1 MDVGDHFR
9 AGIAQRRPFL
19 PGALEKAQIFRTVHP
34 RARPLAE
41 QGRLNQLVGSGGKPP
56 KQPVGP
62 LRLFGG
68 AFDDTAHQEEL
79 RIVAAMPFGVD
90 RFQLYF
96 LRGMV
101 EDIGNR
107 STSLSPQSRC
117 RTAPCGP
124 IRQSPSHGPRS
135 FF

>member
-1 MDVGDHFR
+1 
-9 AGIAQRRPFL
+9 
-19 PGALEKAQIFRTVHP
+19 VHP

-41 QGRLNQLVGSGGKPP
+41 QGWLNELVGSGSEPP

-90 RFQLYF
+90 RFQLHF

-101 EDIGNR
+101 QDIGNG
-107 STSLSPQSRC
+107 STSSSPQSPC
-117 RTAPCGP
+117 RTA
-124 IRQSPSHGPRS
+124 S
-135 FF
+135 